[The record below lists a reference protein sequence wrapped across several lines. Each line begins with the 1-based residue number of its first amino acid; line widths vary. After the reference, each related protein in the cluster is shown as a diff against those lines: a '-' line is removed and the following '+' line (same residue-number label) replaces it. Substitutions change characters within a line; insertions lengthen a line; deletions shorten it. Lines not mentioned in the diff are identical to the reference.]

1 MDRTKTGALIA
12 AARKEQNMTQ
22 KELAA
27 ALHVSDRAVSKW
39 ERGAGFPDISL
50 LEPLADTLGLGVLDL
65 LRGERGTVPE
75 PEPTIR
81 QALAFLARQA
91 KERTRRKWSQV
102 LGGTCALLMAGF
114 VLFAI
119 LDRAGVFLQ
128 EISLEVPATVYSAEG
143 VSAGET
149 TVAIDGSVKILGDR
163 SFEGQFA
170 IHEVETTCRE
180 GVHANIRWDAMWT
193 DAQDILF
200 YRELGLDLASIRTIL
215 DDPAFD
221 RQAALQSHLAE
232 LEARR
237 ARLDDLILT
246 VQRTI
251 NDIKGGTKM
260 TDQEKFEA
268 FKRHV
273 VEANEA
279 AFGREIRQKYGDAEA
294 DLANACVLALTHD
307 PLLGGHIRRNL
318 FNERLTIEA
327 TLPWVRESSVISDT
341 DLAFLQLHLER
352 HYGLKAERCLPGAA
366 PRRWKKRPPSL
377 PQAGHPRPASALMI
391 PTIRPSL
398 TWTW

>member
-50 LEPLADTLGLGVLDL
+50 LEPLADAL
-65 LRGERGTVPE
+65 EQGTVPE

-170 IHEVETTCRE
+170 IHEVETTYRE

-193 DAQDILF
+193 GAQDILF
-200 YRELGLDLASIRTIL
+200 YRAGEFCTLGVERMLYITENMQSFGLRLEDGTIITTDEAYVPLLMSGYYYSIRPI
-215 DDPAFD
+215 FSN
-221 RQAALQSHLAE
+221 Q
-232 LEARR
+232 
-237 ARLDDLILT
+237 
-246 VQRTI
+246 
-251 NDIKGGTKM
+251 
-260 TDQEKFEA
+260 F
-268 FKRHV
+268 
-273 VEANEA
+273 
-279 AFGREIRQKYGDAEA
+279 
-294 DLANACVLALTHD
+294 
-307 PLLGGHIRRNL
+307 
-318 FNERLTIEA
+318 
-327 TLPWVRESSVISDT
+327 
-341 DLAFLQLHLER
+341 
-352 HYGLKAERCLPGAA
+352 
-366 PRRWKKRPPSL
+366 
-377 PQAGHPRPASALMI
+377 
-391 PTIRPSL
+391 
-398 TWTW
+398 

>member
-50 LEPLADTLGLGVLDL
+50 LEPLADALGLGVLDL

-170 IHEVETTCRE
+170 IHEVEATCRE

-200 YRELGLDLASIRTIL
+200 YRRGANLSLGVERMLYITESMESFGLRLEDGTIIATDEAYVPLLMSGYYYSIRPI
-215 DDPAFD
+215 FSN
-221 RQAALQSHLAE
+221 Q
-232 LEARR
+232 
-237 ARLDDLILT
+237 
-246 VQRTI
+246 
-251 NDIKGGTKM
+251 
-260 TDQEKFEA
+260 F
-268 FKRHV
+268 
-273 VEANEA
+273 
-279 AFGREIRQKYGDAEA
+279 
-294 DLANACVLALTHD
+294 
-307 PLLGGHIRRNL
+307 
-318 FNERLTIEA
+318 
-327 TLPWVRESSVISDT
+327 
-341 DLAFLQLHLER
+341 
-352 HYGLKAERCLPGAA
+352 
-366 PRRWKKRPPSL
+366 
-377 PQAGHPRPASALMI
+377 
-391 PTIRPSL
+391 
-398 TWTW
+398 